1 MNIGDVVRFAELPA
15 NTIRYCKD
23 ISLVISARD
32 DNRYR
37 RFYVY
42 DLHKLVFFGRALSL
56 GFTIE
61 DCRTLLAL
69 YECKDRANAD
79 VRKIA
84 QYHLDYIDAKIME

>member
-42 DLHKLVFFGRALSL
+42 DLHKLVFFGRAALLVSRLKIVVRFSL
-56 GFTIE
+56 
-61 DCRTLLAL
+61 CMSVRT
-69 YECKDRANAD
+69 
-79 VRKIA
+79 V
-84 QYHLDYIDAKIME
+84 QTQT